1 MELFLLSS
9 SFYFYPCALLI
20 STLFTT
26 VFIYVLS
33 ETLLATATTTPMA
46 NFRFL
51 LFCLLLLCIYNYRV
65 SSVTVVKHLPGFDGP
80 LPFYLE
86 TGYML
91 VDEVNRGELF
101 YYFVESEGKPAE
113 DPVLLWLTGG
123 DRCSAFSGLVY
134 EIGPIRFVK
143 ALYNGS
149 IPQLEYHPFGYTKYA
164 NVIFLDAPLGA
175 GFSYSLNPKGYEVG
189 DITTSMQI
197 HKFLIQWFGDH
208 PQYLSNSLYI
218 GGDSYAGKTAPF
230 IAQLVSEG
238 NEAGQ
243 QPLLKLKGYLVGNP
257 GTGENFYDVN
267 YQVPYAHG
275 VGIISDQLF
284 ELIQRSCKGQDYT
297 NPNKVLCAE
306 ALEVFSKLTFE
317 EGGAH
322 ILEPICILVS
332 PHPGTNGNR
341 RFLKDDFVWF
351 SKPEEPPFY
360 CRSYGY
366 YLSYFWAN
374 DNSTREALGIKKGTV
389 DEWLRCRSLPYKVDI
404 QSSIKY
410 HLNLTSK
417 GYRAL
422 VYSGDHD
429 LLVPFLGTQAWVRSL
444 NFSVV
449 DGWRAWHVDGQTGGF
464 TETYSNNLTFATIR
478 GGGHTAPEY
487 QPKECMAMFGRWIS
501 NQPL

>member
-1 MELFLLSS
+1 MVRITMTAFRSLLS
-9 SFYFYPCALLI
+9 
-20 STLFTT
+20 
-26 VFIYVLS
+26 V
-33 ETLLATATTTPMA
+33 
-46 NFRFL
+46 FL
-51 LFCLLLLCIYNYRV
+51 LFLCISNHRV
-65 SSVTVVKHLPGFDGP
+65 ASVTVVKHLPGFNGP
-80 LPFYLE
+80 LSFYLE
-86 TGYML
+86 TGYVL
-91 VDEVNRGELF
+91 VDEVNGGEIF
-101 YYFVESEGKPAE
+101 YYFVESEGNPAE
-113 DPVLLWLTGG
+113 DPILLWLTGG
-123 DRCSAFSGLVY
+123 ERCSAFSGLAY

-143 ALYNGS
+143 TLYNGS
-149 IPQLEYHPFGYTKYA
+149 IPQLEYHPYGYTKHA
-164 NVIFLDAPLGA
+164 NIIFLDAPIGA

-197 HKFLIQWFGDH
+197 HKFLIKWFGDH

-230 IAQLVSEG
+230 ITQLISEG

-243 QPLLKLKGYLVGNP
+243 RPLLNLKGYLVGNP
-257 GTGENFYDVN
+257 STGESFYDVN

-275 VGIISDQLF
+275 VGIISDQIY
-284 ELIQRSCKGQDYT
+284 EVIQRSCRGEDYT
-297 NPNKVLCAE
+297 NPNNVVCAE
-306 ALEVFSKLTFE
+306 ALDVFSKLTNE

-332 PHPGTNGNR
+332 PRKSRIENR
-341 RFLKDDFVWF
+341 RFLRDDYLWF

-389 DEWLRCRSLPYKVDI
+389 NEWLRCRALPYEVDI
-404 QSSIKY
+404 KSSIKY
-410 HLNLTSK
+410 HLNLTSR

-429 LLVPFLGTQAWVRSL
+429 SLAPFLGTQAWVRSL
-444 NFSVV
+444 NFTVV

-464 TETYSNNLTFATIR
+464 TETYSNNLTFATIK